1 MKKKVPFLAL
11 VLALV
16 AMLPDFSFAFTNTNG
31 AEFQSLYN
39 TVVGWVTGIPGII
52 MAIGVGIV
60 GAWRAFSTGQFL
72 WFFGGLLVAAI
83 ILLLP
88 TIVSGMGFVY

>member
-1 MKKKVPFLAL
+1 MRGKLSLFTLA
-11 VLALV
+11 LALV
-16 AMLPDFSFAFTNTNG
+16 ALLPDLSFAFTNTNG
-31 AEFQSLYN
+31 AEFQSLYD

-60 GAWRAFSTGQFL
+60 GAWRAFASGQFL

-88 TIVSGMGFVY
+88 TIVNGMGFVY